1 MLSTRI
7 RPGLFNDVKG
17 FDRIRRLL
25 LDLARGPAEV
35 STGLQGQYRYE
46 ASDSNRLDP
55 YQVGITILSAYANSP
70 LGIFTQFNDKW
81 NYVSLAD
88 CIHACAMESRL
99 FYPTKKQ
106 KQMSAT
112 KDAHGIPENQ
122 HKFMSYILEVL
133 VFIRDHPD

>member
-1 MLSTRI
+1 MTPGGLFSVQSGWSMLSTRI

-25 LDLARGPAEV
+25 LDLARGQAEV

-70 LGIFTQFNDKW
+70 LGIFSQFNEKW
-81 NYVSLAD
+81 NQRNR
-88 CIHACAMESRL
+88 INE
-99 FYPTKKQ
+99 T
-106 KQMSAT
+106 
-112 KDAHGIPENQ
+112 
-122 HKFMSYILEVL
+122 
-133 VFIRDHPD
+133 